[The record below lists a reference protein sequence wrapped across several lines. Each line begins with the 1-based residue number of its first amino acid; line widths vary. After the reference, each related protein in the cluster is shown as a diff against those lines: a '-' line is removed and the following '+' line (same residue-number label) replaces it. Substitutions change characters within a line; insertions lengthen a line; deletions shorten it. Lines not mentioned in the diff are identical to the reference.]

1 MTGSYATFFQNM
13 LAFLQ
18 ASLPLVAAVS
28 WVTGV
33 GLVAYVGYRMAFSR
47 APGGQGYGAGG
58 PISVGTVAALLLL
71 AGVFMELPAMV
82 RSTAQTVLG
91 STTDYRQ
98 ALALVPQY
106 SGGNAF
112 WTLVLEVIVMWIVLI
127 GAVASYRGVLLWMEM
142 ANGGGGSGKGDLFWR
157 GLWHIVFGALAVN
170 IGRFMG

>member
-1 MTGSYATFFQNM
+1 MNGSYTTLFQNM
-13 LAFLQ
+13 MAFLQ
-18 ASLPLVAAVS
+18 TALPVVAALS
-28 WVTGV
+28 WATGL

-47 APGGQGYGAGG
+47 APGGQGYGSGG
-58 PISVGTVAALLLL
+58 PISPVAVAALLFL

-91 STTDYRQ
+91 GTSDYRQ

-112 WTLVLEVIVMWIVLI
+112 WTLVLGVVVMWIVLI
-127 GAVASYRGVLLWMEM
+127 GAVAAYRGFLLWMEM